1 MADYNGA
8 GSLYALGVRLAKLQ
22 ENGAPLQG
30 ALASYVTDALI
41 KIELGLEYEE
51 GEEVTVKNGAG
62 VVCLSYRAPD
72 TLKRGTISGFQV
84 CTPDPNVKE
93 FLIGGTVID
102 DNAGDAIGYGAPQ
115 VGVNPTPNGVSV
127 EVWTR
132 GVTDG
137 ALSGYYRWAIPRAF
151 LALAG
156 NLVMSQ
162 SDPLTPEFEGF
173 CTQNPNWGD
182 GPANDWLWLS
192 DRVWQYVQVATLP
205 DLARGFRT
213 VGAELTVTTVTV
225 LPATANLDASDQTTQ
240 QLSVTATMS
249 DASVRNVTD
258 LVTYVSDT
266 PAIATVTT
274 TGTDRGLI
282 RAVAAGSAIV
292 TATYGGQIDTCAVT
306 VVA

>member
-22 ENGAPLQG
+22 DNGAPVQG

-41 KIELGLEYEE
+41 KIDLGLEYEE

-93 FLIGGTVID
+93 FLIGGTVIED
-102 DNAGDAIGYGAPQ
+102 GADAIGYAAPQ
-115 VGVNPTPNGVSV
+115 VGTTPTPNGVSI
-127 EVWTR
+127 EAWTR
-132 GVTDG
+132 AIIDG
-137 ALSGYYRWAIPRAF
+137 GYSGYFWWAIPRAQ
-151 LALAG
+151 LKLAG
-156 NLVMSQ
+156 NLSLSG

-182 GPANDWLWLS
+182 GPNNDWLWES
-192 DRVWQYVQVATLP
+192 GRVWQYVQVDTLP
-205 DLARGFRT
+205 DLTRGFRE
-213 VGAELTVTTVTV
+213 VGPELTVTAIEVAPTV
-225 LPATANLDASDQTTQ
+225 ANLDVSDETTQ
-240 QLSVTATMS
+240 QLTVTATMS
-249 DASVRNVTD
+249 DATTRDVTD
-258 LVTYVSDT
+258 EATYESDA
-266 PAIATVTT
+266 PAIATVSAT
-274 TGTDRGLI
+274 GLI
-282 RAVAAGSAIV
+282 EPVSAGSANV
-292 TATYGGQIDTCAVT
+292 TATHEGQMDTCAVT